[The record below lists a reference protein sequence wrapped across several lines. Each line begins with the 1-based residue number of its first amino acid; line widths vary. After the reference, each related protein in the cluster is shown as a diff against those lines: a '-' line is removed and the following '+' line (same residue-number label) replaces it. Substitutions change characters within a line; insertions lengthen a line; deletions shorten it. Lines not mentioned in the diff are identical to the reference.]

1 MKNCEKQHSH
11 SPCDPSGIA
20 NVSIALLT
28 RHFYTSCC
36 LELNI
41 VFGLL
46 LSSLFCTNL
55 YKYKHKCSKSLR
67 ILDYGLWGNAIIDE
81 ERNKDSK
88 AKKCWVLIL
97 KQGPKR
103 RAGLASGR
111 ETKSLDAYLDE
122 VAREVEAE
130 PLPLSPERA
139 RRRFSLVTFL
149 SALLSAR

>member
-1 MKNCEKQHSH
+1 M
-11 SPCDPSGIA
+11 
-20 NVSIALLT
+20 
-28 RHFYTSCC
+28 
-36 LELNI
+36 
-41 VFGLL
+41 
-46 LSSLFCTNL
+46 
-55 YKYKHKCSKSLR
+55 
-67 ILDYGLWGNAIIDE
+67 DYGLCGNAIIDE

-103 RAGLASGR
+103 RAGLASGH

-122 VAREVEAE
+122 VARDVEAE

>member
-1 MKNCEKQHSH
+1 MKIPNSERAENKY
-11 SPCDPSGIA
+11 
-20 NVSIALLT
+20 LLN
-28 RHFYTSCC
+28 F
-36 LELNI
+36 
-41 VFGLL
+41 V
-46 LSSLFCTNL
+46 
-55 YKYKHKCSKSLR
+55 YKYKHKCSKSRR

-122 VAREVEAE
+122 VAPEVEAE
-130 PLPLSPERA
+130 PLPLFA
-139 RRRFSLVTFL
+139 RTGTTTFFL
-149 SALLSAR
+149 SDLSLSSPLGPVNSLLII